1 MHKNMEYIAN
11 EINPQ
16 IKKKYGVKYIPI
28 KRNKRKYRIH
38 GEGNG
43 RHKLDMRS
51 EPRAV
56 SGGLQLLGQ

>member
-28 KRNKRKYRIH
+28 KRNKRKYGIH
-38 GEGNG
+38 C
-43 RHKLDMRS
+43 
-51 EPRAV
+51 
-56 SGGLQLLGQ
+56 Q